1 MRKPYFFGETCFAYA
16 VARARENRNIEVPS
30 EDPVPRLPDSEDP
43 VPRLPDEE
51 PNVPVETPPPR
62 GPDNQPDPPPI
73 REPNPDEPTR
83 LF

>member
-16 VARARENRNIEVPS
+16 VARARENRNIEVP
-30 EDPVPRLPDSEDP
+30 SEDP